1 MKEYSEV
8 FKELKEENKELI
20 FLVQKSEEK
29 QRITEENLHILN
41 KRILG
46 DTIVINE
53 LNEELTKYKDLY
65 LGLRE

>member
-1 MKEYSEV
+1 MKEYTEV

-20 FLVQKSEEK
+20 LLVQKSEEK

-53 LNEELTKYKDLY
+53 LNE
-65 LGLRE
+65 